1 MPYQTYFDL
10 VESLIVSSYGGAQDA
25 EQRDIRTAV
34 QRAYQELGWI
44 KDWEYHQQT
53 ARVVIEPAWQGT
65 VTFDATTRTVT
76 RSVGDPFPAGAA
88 YCFIRINDVIA
99 KVATRTSSSVLV
111 LDSVM
116 TYPEN
121 FDTAVTALLYRTL
134 YPLPTDFRNLD
145 KPIDEHS
152 WSAFSYVS
160 QDEAMKIERVLDA
173 QGPQAYWTV
182 TRDDQ
187 TGGWA
192 IRIIGYPARLETIDF
207 TYRRSPRTLRY
218 SGHEANSRAGTITA
232 AGTAV
237 TGSGTAFTSAM
248 IGSVLRVG
256 TPSASPETLA
266 GLNPYVSEAKIT
278 AVSSATALT
287 VDKSVTA
294 SAAKYLITDPVD
306 FPPGMHNCLHSGC
319 EYWLARTRGNKPEQA
334 FAMYQRDLR
343 LAMENDQLAP
353 LSGARR
359 VMWDLSGW
367 RTTPQPDGVDG
378 GSP

>member
-1 MPYQTYFDL
+1 MPYQTYYDL
-10 VESLIVSSYGGAQDA
+10 VENLITTSGGGAQDA

-44 KDWEYHQQT
+44 KDWEFHQQT
-53 ARVVIEPAWQGT
+53 GRVVIEPAWQGE
-65 VTFDATTRTVT
+65 VTFVASTRTIT
-76 RSVGDPFPAGAA
+76 KTVGDPFPAGAA

-111 LDSVM
+111 LDSAL
-116 TYPEN
+116 TYPED
-121 FDTAVTALLYRTL
+121 FSTSTVALLYRTL

-145 KPIDEHS
+145 RPIDEHS

-182 TRDDQ
+182 TRDDI

-207 TYRRSPRTLRY
+207 TYRRSPRQLRY
-218 SGHEANSRAGTITA
+218 SGHETATRAGTVTA
-232 AGTAV
+232 SGTTVTGTGTSFNSAMVGSIIRIGTA
-237 TGSGTAFTSAM
+237 SD
-248 IGSVLRVG
+248 
-256 TPSASPETLA
+256 SPETIS

-278 AVSSATALT
+278 AVGSATSLT
-287 VDKSVTA
+287 VNTSLTA
-294 SAAKYLITDPVD
+294 SSAKYLITDPVD
-306 FPPGMHNCLHSGC
+306 FPPGMTNCLHSAT
-319 EYWLARTRGNKPEQA
+319 EYWLARIRNQKADQA
-334 FAMYQRDLR
+334 FSLYQRDLR

-367 RTTPQPDGVDG
+367 RSTPQADGVDG